1 VAEIARHLQRSQFP
15 NVDLTTILMRGWDR
29 NLFIDQ
35 TDAPWAVPS
44 PNMPTVDTAVV
55 YPGGCFIEGSNM
67 SEGRGTTR
75 PFEIIGA
82 PYLDGWNFADGLN
95 SQKLAGVHF
104 RPLQFEPTFNKHAK
118 TLCEG
123 VFIHVRDRSS
133 FEPVLTFVALMQEAI
148 RQSEGAFAWNPP
160 PYEYEYK
167 KLPIDILAGNSW
179 LRLAIENLTPLAQ
192 IRDRFKEECAQFEP
206 IRAESLLYS

>member
-1 VAEIARHLQRSQFP
+1 
-15 NVDLTTILMRGWDR
+15 
-29 NLFIDQ
+29 
-35 TDAPWAVPS
+35 
-44 PNMPTVDTAVV
+44 
-55 YPGGCFIEGSNM
+55 
-67 SEGRGTTR
+67 
-75 PFEIIGA
+75 
-82 PYLDGWNFADGLN
+82 
-95 SQKLAGVHF
+95 
-104 RPLQFEPTFNKHAK
+104 
-118 TLCEG
+118 
-123 VFIHVRDRSS
+123 
-133 FEPVLTFVALMQEAI
+133 MQEAI